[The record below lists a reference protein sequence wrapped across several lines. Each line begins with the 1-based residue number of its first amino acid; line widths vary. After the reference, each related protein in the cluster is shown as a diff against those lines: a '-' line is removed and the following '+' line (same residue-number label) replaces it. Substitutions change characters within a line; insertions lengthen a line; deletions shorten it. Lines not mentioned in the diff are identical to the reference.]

1 MWSEP
6 IFNHFSIYLHPS
18 TINETHGIHPCP
30 LYIKLFHI
38 CSMLFLYHMEVFIST
53 HIIPHIQLYGI
64 LYLSTYVPPPHHTH
78 RHKSYTCFSLE
89 HTSFF
94 VLLLSHPSLFIYIY
108 LEREIVWVCVTVCV
122 CVSYFGQLY
131 LLFKI

>member
-53 HIIPHIQLYGI
+53 YYTSHTTLWHFIFI
-64 LYLSTYVPPPHHTH
+64 YLCPSTTP
-78 RHKSYTCFSLE
+78 
-89 HTSFF
+89 HTSTQVLHLFF
-94 VLLLSHPSLFIYIY
+94 LRTHIFL
-108 LEREIVWVCVTVCV
+108 CVTPFTSISFYLHLSRERDSVGVCHRVCV
-122 CVSYFGQLY
+122 CIILWTTVPPL
-131 LLFKI
+131 

>member
-89 HTSFF
+89 HTF
-94 VLLLSHPSLFIYIY
+94 L
-108 LEREIVWVCVTVCV
+108 CVTPFTSISFYLHLSRERDSVGVCHRVCV
-122 CVSYFGQLY
+122 CIILWTTVPPL
-131 LLFKI
+131 